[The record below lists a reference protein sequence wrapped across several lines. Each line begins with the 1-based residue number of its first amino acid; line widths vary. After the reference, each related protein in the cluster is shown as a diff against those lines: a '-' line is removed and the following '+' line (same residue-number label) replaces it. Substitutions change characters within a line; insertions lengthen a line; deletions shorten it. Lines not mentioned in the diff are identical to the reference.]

1 MFEVTGEDIS
11 NLNDV
16 DLRTLVVKLCEA
28 ELRRVDLPVLS
39 GNVRWISLLRR
50 TLSPLKR

>member
-16 DLRTLVVKLCEA
+16 ALRTLVVKLCEA
-28 ELRRVDLPVLS
+28 ELRRVDQKW
-39 GNVRWISLLRR
+39 VRK
-50 TLSPLKR
+50 TGP